1 MLRVIFYHVGKGDL
15 SLVLFPNGQAMM
27 VDCYKADEAVKA
39 ELVESDTFYDRI
51 EAHIL
56 EHREMIAQTNAS
68 LAESVASEKAKKKMI
83 PLAVLAITH
92 ADRDHILSR
101 ESLKKH
107 FEIGK
112 LIDNGRDYADP
123 SDTQKDYLAY
133 REEMKK
139 AGKYI
144 SFKSAKYNIW
154 SATGAMVDVLCPN
167 RPIDQ
172 FEDNNNQ
179 CLVIRVE
186 YMGKSFLFTGDSP
199 VDDWVNEKYGILKL
213 HDPKVPADI
222 LNVSHHGSRT
232 FFTPPG
238 PRPAGKPDYKK
249 EEYDT
254 RALKRI
260 SPTLS
265 FITCSD
271 DEDADHPHSV
281 ALELY
286 KEHTN
291 TAVEINA
298 RKSHVILSR
307 DSQHFHYVVDTDGK
321 LYTRTSRSRMSSSN
335 SGTPSKGPFV
345 VGTVRSANGY
355 LHPDGIWVVRRL
367 LKTNEPVSFS
377 VFAKGVW
384 SGKISFDWWV
394 LNNGINHDAFH
405 REYYTMDTNDRK
417 KQSSWSRDL
426 TFEGPHLMQCYVANE
441 DSSCWANWCVLVCY
455 EQSLPYAQR
464 WVKLFPNRIIP
475 SRINQ

>member
-15 SLVLFPNGQAMM
+15 SLVLLPDGQAMM
-27 VDCYKADEAVKA
+27 IDCYKADEAVKA
-39 ELVESDTFYDRI
+39 ELAESDTFYDRV

-56 EHREMIAQTNAS
+56 EHREMIAQTNKI
-68 LAESVASEKAKKKMI
+68 LAESVAKEKAKTKMI

-101 ESLKKH
+101 EKLKKH
-107 FEIGK
+107 FEIGN
-112 LIDNGRDYADP
+112 LIDNGRDYAGP
-123 SDTQKDYLAY
+123 SDSQKDYLAY
-133 REEMKK
+133 RDEMKN

-144 SFKSAKYNIW
+144 AYKRAKYDIW
-154 SATGAMVDVLCPN
+154 SKTGATVDVLCPN
-167 RPIDQ
+167 RSIDQ
-172 FEDNNNQ
+172 SEDNNNQ

-186 YMGKSFLFTGDSP
+186 YKGKSFLFTGDSP
-199 VDDWVNEKYGILKL
+199 IDDWVNEKYGILKL
-213 HDPKVPADI
+213 HDSKLPTEI

-238 PRPAGKPDYKK
+238 PRPDGKPDYKK

-254 RALKRI
+254 SALNKI
-260 SPTLS
+260 SPTIS

-271 DEDADHPHSV
+271 NEDADHPHPI

-291 TAVEINA
+291 TSVEINA

-307 DSQHFHYVVDTDGK
+307 DSQHFHNVVDTDGN
-321 LYTRTSRSRMSSSN
+321 LYSRTSRSCMNSSN
-335 SGTPSKGPFV
+335 PAIPSMGPFL
-345 VGTVRSANGY
+345 VGTVSSANGY
-355 LHPDGIWVVRRL
+355 LHPDGIWVVKKP
-367 LKTNEPVSFS
+367 LKTNENVSFS
-377 VFAKGVW
+377 VSAKGVW
-384 SGKISFDWWV
+384 SGKITFDWWV
-394 LNNGINHDAFH
+394 LNNGKNHDVFH
-405 REYYTMDTNDRK
+405 REYYTMDTKDRK

-426 TFEGPHLMQCYVANE
+426 TFDGPHLMQCYVANE
-441 DSSCWANWCVLVCY
+441 DASCWANWCVLVCY

-464 WVKLFPNRIIP
+464 WAKLFPNRIIR